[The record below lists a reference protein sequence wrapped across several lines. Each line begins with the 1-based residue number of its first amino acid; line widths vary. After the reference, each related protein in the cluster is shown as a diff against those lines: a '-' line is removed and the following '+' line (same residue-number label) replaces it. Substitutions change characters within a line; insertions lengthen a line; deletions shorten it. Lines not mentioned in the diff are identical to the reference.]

1 MSFADL
7 HIHSKYSDGSHT
19 PEEIV
24 RVARASNVS
33 LISLCD
39 HNVVEGTLEILP
51 IAEKM
56 GIKAIPGCEI
66 DAIYDNLD
74 VHILCYG
81 ADFSD
86 ERLITPIRRARY
98 VLDEMSAELLRRM
111 IRDYP
116 RLSMEDYEAFSHD
129 YTRGGWKMLQY
140 LKARHVTPD
149 LKSGFPLY
157 DQYGV
162 TYAGAGFDSVETII
176 SAIHAAGG
184 KAVLAHPGVIFT
196 EERLDV
202 FERRVREVLEM
213 GIDGVECHYP
223 KHPGGMTRRLREI
236 CEEKGLIITAG
247 SDCHGAFNR
256 NQIGQTKTDIKEL
269 NLKGISGI

>member
-1 MSFADL
+1 MSFVDM

-24 RVARASNVS
+24 RIARASNVS
-33 LISLCD
+33 LISVCD

-56 GIKAIPGCEI
+56 GIRAIPGCEI
-66 DAIYDNLD
+66 DAIYENRDI
-74 VHILCYG
+74 HILCYN

-86 ERLITPIRRARY
+86 ARLMGKIRRARY
-98 VLDEMSAELLRRM
+98 ILDEMSTELLSRM
-111 IRDYP
+111 ERDYP
-116 RLSMEDYEAFSHD
+116 HLSQADYNAFEHD
-129 YTRGGWKMLQY
+129 YTKGGWKMLQY

-162 TYAGAGFDSVETII
+162 TYAQAGFDSAEDIV
-176 SAIHAAGG
+176 SAIHDAGG
-184 KAVLAHPGVIFT
+184 RAVLAHPGVIFP

-202 FERRVREVLEM
+202 FERRVREVLELGLD
-213 GIDGVECHYP
+213 GIECYYP
-223 KHPGGMTRRLREI
+223 KHPGGMARRLAEI
-236 CEEKGLIITAG
+236 CGEKGLMITAG

-256 NQIGQTKTDIKEL
+256 NQIGQTRTEL
-269 NLKGISGI
+269 KQLSLESLALD